1 LVSFAELLRFARND
15 GEVTPMTDAQPG
27 WLGSV
32 LPMRSEAHFRDRVVR
47 CFVERPR
54 STHALLA
61 DALARNPDGE
71 AIVCGAERLTYR
83 EFDAVVARAAAGL
96 AARGI
101 ARGDRVGMLLG
112 NGTVFPVVLFAA
124 LRLGAIAV
132 PISIREQA
140 PGLAYMLA
148 HCGAKVVVHDADL
161 VDRLPDA
168 RAAPALAHRIAVR
181 PGAPCDQLELM
192 ADAAPPV
199 IARSASDEAIQK
211 PAVVSGLLRS
221 ARNDDADGDE
231 EDTAVILYTSGTTGR
246 PKGAML
252 THLGIC
258 HSAMHYECCMAID
271 ARDRSVIA
279 VPMSHVTGVVAL
291 IATMV
296 RAAAT
301 MIVMPAFKAADFIA
315 LAERERMTHTLL
327 VPAMYNLCLLE
338 PSFAAADLRS
348 WRVGGF
354 GGAPMPPATIERF
367 AAKLPAL
374 SLMNAYGSTETTSPA
389 TLMPP
394 SQTAARLDS
403 VGCAVPCAEI
413 LVMDE
418 AGRALPPGRAG
429 EIWMHGPMV
438 AKGYWDNEAATAE
451 SFVAGFWR
459 SGDIGSI
466 DADGYVRVFDRSKD
480 MINRGGYKIYSVE
493 VENAL
498 MSHPAVVE
506 AAVVAKPCAVLGERA
521 HAFVTVTGA
530 DASTEA
536 LTRHCAELLADYKVP
551 DSFTLG
557 AEPLPRNANGK
568 LMKRQLRD
576 ELLRSLAAE

>member
-96 AARGI
+96 VARGI

-348 WRVGGF
+348 WRRRLRRRADAAGDNRAFRRQAAGAFADECVRVDRDHLARDADAAF
-354 GGAPMPPATIERF
+354 TDRGAPR
-367 AAKLPAL
+367 
-374 SLMNAYGSTETTSPA
+374 
-389 TLMPP
+389 
-394 SQTAARLDS
+394 QRRLR
-403 VGCAVPCAEI
+403 
-413 LVMDE
+413 
-418 AGRALPPGRAG
+418 RALRRDPGDGRSRPRAAAGPGRR
-429 EIWMHGPMV
+429 
-438 AKGYWDNEAATAE
+438 DL
-451 SFVAGFWR
+451 
-459 SGDIGSI
+459 
-466 DADGYVRVFDRSKD
+466 DARPDGRQ
-480 MINRGGYKIYSVE
+480 G
-493 VENAL
+493 L
-498 MSHPAVVE
+498 
-506 AAVVAKPCAVLGERA
+506 LG
-521 HAFVTVTGA
+521 
-530 DASTEA
+530 
-536 LTRHCAELLADYKVP
+536 
-551 DSFTLG
+551 
-557 AEPLPRNANGK
+557 
-568 LMKRQLRD
+568 
-576 ELLRSLAAE
+576 